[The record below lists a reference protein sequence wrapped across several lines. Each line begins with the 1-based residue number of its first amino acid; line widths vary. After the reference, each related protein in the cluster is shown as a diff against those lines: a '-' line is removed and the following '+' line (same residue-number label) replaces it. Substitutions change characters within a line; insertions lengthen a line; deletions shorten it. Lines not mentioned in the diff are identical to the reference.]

1 MIGPAM
7 QVNTSEAEQQR
18 HRDEED
24 EIRDVDDQLTNTHLS
39 KDEQLDMLTI
49 ADARKKWAEHEAR
62 TRTMAIVLS
71 EHLRLILNPT
81 QATKMRGDF
90 RTGKRLNI
98 KKIIPYIA
106 SSYKRDKI
114 WMRRAIPSKRSYQIM
129 LAIDDSESMTERES
143 KNLAFDTLAL
153 VAKGMSMLEI
163 GEVCVVGFGEEINVT
178 HDFDLPY
185 TSEAGA
191 EILRQFTFTQS
202 KTDVRKLLQE
212 SISLFRE
219 ARMRATGS
227 ASDLW
232 QVQLII
238 SDGDCEDHASIR
250 QLVRQAHEERI
261 MVVFIIVDSAA
272 RNTTNGTKQSILDLP
287 RAEFVK
293 DANGEA
299 QLKMTKYLDTFPFQ
313 YYLIVRDV
321 LELPG
326 VLAGA
331 LRQWFAEVVEAG
343 G

>member
-1 MIGPAM
+1 
-7 QVNTSEAEQQR
+7 
-18 HRDEED
+18 
-24 EIRDVDDQLTNTHLS
+24 
-39 KDEQLDMLTI
+39 
-49 ADARKKWAEHEAR
+49 
-62 TRTMAIVLS
+62 
-71 EHLRLILNPT
+71 
-81 QATKMRGDF
+81 MRGDF
-90 RTGKRLNI
+90 RAGKRLNI

-114 WMRRAIPSKRSYQIM
+114 WMRRAIPSKRSYQVM

-153 VAKGMSMLEI
+153 VAKGMAMLEV
-163 GEVCVVGFGEEINVT
+163 GEVCVVGFGEEINVA
-178 HDFDLPY
+178 HDFGLPY

-191 EILRQFTFTQS
+191 EILRQFTFAQS

-238 SDGDCEDHASIR
+238 SDGECEDHASIR

-272 RNTTNGTKQSILDLP
+272 RNTTGSTKQSILDLS